1 MATSTIVIVPQIIQ
15 FNMFT
20 YPPSPLIHAGEN
32 LVSDGHGSLPT
43 MNFDTGIGTR
53 EQIIL
58 VEILWRCDSILLKL
72 STCFSGSEAVGG
84 HAWPAIRDLGGDSG
98 TNVMGVVTDNVLIA
112 SDGRARGVDD
122 NVLAKDNGGGE
133 SASRRLVDF
142 GVLNDNLIKW
152 LISCVKWINRF

>member
-1 MATSTIVIVPQIIQ
+1 VFSQDFCLLYLLPCQCDVEQGSIASAWSMATSTIVIVPQIIQ

-20 YPPSPLIHAGEN
+20 CPPSPLIHAGEN

-84 HAWPAIRDLGGDSG
+84 
-98 TNVMGVVTDNVLIA
+98 
-112 SDGRARGVDD
+112 
-122 NVLAKDNGGGE
+122 LA
-133 SASRRLVDF
+133 
-142 GVLNDNLIKW
+142 
-152 LISCVKWINRF
+152 